1 MTKTELL
8 ELIANIENSGVEC
21 KDDATTDL
29 RKLAKE
35 LVAFANLQGGR
46 VLLGVD
52 DNGNVLGL
60 TRCDPPIQMDTG
72 GGERRTYQ
80 RLEEWVMQACRDKI
94 RPEIVPYFEV
104 IRDVEPGRDVAVVQV
119 ERGWDVHHVWHHQH
133 RTYYVR
139 VGSTSR
145 EANPEELAR
154 LFQQR
159 GTLRPELRPVSGTSI
174 SDLDRRRLRDYFD
187 RIRGQDTPPSSPSA
201 EWRETVEALARD
213 QVEEWY
219 GDEPEAWSRDELGR
233 QWRTLVEDEEQ
244 QWHET
249 REAEWESLLVNTEI
263 LDDGN
268 RRAAT
273 VTGLMLFG
281 KDPSRF
287 LPQAKID
294 AVAYFG
300 SEKDYAARERG
311 TLRGPIVR
319 LEGVDRTELE
329 PGLVEQAVQFV
340 RRNIDTVTLED
351 GVRRQERWDYPE
363 EVIREAVVNA
373 IVHRDYLLSGSD
385 IELSIYSD
393 RLEIV
398 SPGRLLNGITPDRM
412 RIGCRSARNELLKD
426 VMRDYGYLEHMG
438 MGVPRK
444 IIRGMREHNGTEPDL
459 IEEDERFTVRLRK
472 DPPGWSSKP
481 HGIGQNAGL

>member
-1 MTKTELL
+1 MIKTELL
-8 ELIANIENSGVEC
+8 ELIYNIENSGVEC

-35 LVAFANLQGGR
+35 LVAFANFRGGR

-60 TRCDPPIQMDTG
+60 ARCDPPIRTEIEG
-72 GGERRTYQ
+72 VGRRTYQ

-104 IRDVEPGRDVAVVQV
+104 IRDVVPGRDVAIVEVQP
-119 ERGWDVHHVWHHQH
+119 GWDVHHVWHNQH
-133 RTYYVR
+133 RTYYIR

-145 EANPEELAR
+145 EASSEELAR

-159 GTLRPELRPVSGTSI
+159 GTLRPELRPVSGTSV
-174 SDLDRRRLRDYFD
+174 SDLDLRRLTDYF
-187 RIRGQDTPPSSPSA
+187 REIRGQKTPQSIPSE
-201 EWRETVEALARD
+201 EWRENVETWARHK
-213 QVEEWY
+213 VEEWVRDAE
-219 GDEPEAWSRDELGR
+219 GTLAKGEVEA
-233 QWRTLVEDEEQ
+233 QQRTLVEDEEQ
-244 QWHET
+244 AW
-249 REAEWESLLVNTEI
+249 REEQRAEWESLLVNTEF
-263 LDDGN
+263 LEGSE
-268 RRAAT
+268 RRPAT
-273 VTGLMLFG
+273 VAGLLLFG

-300 SEKDYAARERG
+300 PEKDYSAKERS
-311 TLRGPIVR
+311 TLRGPIVP
-319 LEGVDRTELE
+319 LQGANGELLE

-340 RRNIDTVTLED
+340 RRNIETVKLED
-351 GVRRQERWDYPE
+351 GVRRGKRWDYPE

-385 IELSIYSD
+385 IELSIYSN

-398 SPGRLLNGITPDRM
+398 SPGRLVNGITPQRM
-412 RIGCRSARNELLKD
+412 RIGCRSARNALLKD
-426 VMRDYGYLEHMG
+426 VMRDFGYLEHMG

-444 IIRGMREHNGTEPDL
+444 IIRGMNEHNGTEPDL
-459 IEEDERFTVRLRK
+459 IEDEERFRVRLRK
-472 DPPGWSSKP
+472 EASS
-481 HGIGQNAGL
+481 

>member
-1 MTKTELL
+1 MTKTELR
-8 ELIANIENSGVEC
+8 ELIANDENSGVEF
-21 KDDATTDL
+21 KDDTTDI

-35 LVAFANLQGGR
+35 LVAFANFQGGR

-52 DNGNVLGL
+52 DDGNVRGL
-60 TRCDPPIQMDTG
+60 TRTDPPAQAEDEG
-72 GGERRTYQ
+72 VEPRTYQ

-94 RPEIVPYFEV
+94 RPEIVPYFEI
-104 IRDVEPGRDVAVVQV
+104 IRDVAPDRDVAVVQV
-119 ERGWDVHHVWHHQH
+119 ERGWNVHHVWHNQH
-133 RTYYVR
+133 RTYYIR
-139 VGSTSR
+139 VGSSSR
-145 EANPEELAR
+145 EASPEELAR

-159 GTLRPELRPVSGTSI
+159 GALRPELRPVSGTSI
-174 SDLDRRRLRDYFD
+174 ADLDRRRLTDYFEQ
-187 RIRGQDTPPSSPSA
+187 IRGQDAPAPRPSE
-201 EWRETVEALARD
+201 EWRKSVEAWARD
-213 QVEEWY
+213 E
-219 GDEPEAWSRDELGR
+219 DRDL
-233 QWRTLVEDEEQ
+233 WRTLVEHKEQ
-244 QWHET
+244 EWHET
-249 REAEWESLLVNTEI
+249 QEAEWESLLVNTEF
-263 LDDGN
+263 LDESD
-268 RRAAT
+268 RRPAT
-273 VTGLMLFG
+273 VAGLILFG

-294 AVAYFG
+294 AAAYFG
-300 SEKDYAARERG
+300 SEKDYATKERR

-319 LEGVDRTELE
+319 LKGVDGTVLE
-329 PGLVEQAVQFV
+329 EGLAEQAVQFV
-340 RRNIDTVTLED
+340 RRNIETVALED

-398 SPGRLLNGITPDRM
+398 SPGRLVNGITPERM

-444 IIRGMREHNGTEPDL
+444 IIRGMRKHNGDL
-459 IEEDERFTVRLRK
+459 VEEDERFTVRLWK
-472 DPPGWSSKP
+472 DASK
-481 HGIGQNAGL
+481 

>member
-1 MTKTELL
+1 MTKTEFL
-8 ELIANIENSGVEC
+8 ELIANNENSGVEC

-60 TRCDPPIQMDTG
+60 TRCDPPIQADAED
-72 GGERRTYQ
+72 GERRTYQ

-104 IRDVEPGRDVAVVQV
+104 IRDVVPGKDVAVVQV
-119 ERGWDVHHVWHHQH
+119 ERGWDVHHVWHNQR

-145 EANPEELAR
+145 EASPEELAR

-159 GTLRPELRPVSGTSI
+159 GTLRPELRPVSGTST

-187 RIRGQDTPPSSPSA
+187 QIRGQDAPPSSPSA
-201 EWRETVEALARD
+201 EWRENVEAWARD
-213 QVEEWY
+213 MVEEWA
-219 GDEPEAWSRDELGR
+219 GDEVETWSRDELEMQR
-233 QWRTLVEDEEQ
+233 RTLVEDEEQ
-244 QWHET
+244 EWHET
-249 REAEWESLLVNTEI
+249 QESEWESLLVNTEF
-263 LDDGN
+263 LDDGD
-268 RRAAT
+268 RRPAT
-273 VTGLMLFG
+273 VAGLMLFG
-281 KDPSRF
+281 KNPSRF

-300 SEKDYAARERG
+300 TEKDYASKERC

-319 LEGVDRTELE
+319 LKGVDGDVLE
-329 PGLVEQAVQFV
+329 PGVVEQAVQFV
-340 RRNIDTVTLED
+340 RRNIETVTLED

-363 EVIREAVVNA
+363 EAIREALVNA
-373 IVHRDYLLSGSD
+373 IVHRDYLLSSSD

-398 SPGRLLNGITPDRM
+398 SPGRLANGITPNRM

-459 IEEDERFTVRLRK
+459 IEEEERFTVQLWK
-472 DPPGWSSKP
+472 EASV
-481 HGIGQNAGL
+481 

>member
-8 ELIANIENSGVEC
+8 ELIANDENSGVEC

-52 DNGNVLGL
+52 KSGTVLGL
-60 TRCDPPIQMDTG
+60 KRCDPPNQADPESS
-72 GGERRTYQ
+72 ERRSYQ

-104 IRDVEPGRDVAVVQV
+104 IRDVVPGRDVAVVQV
-119 ERGWDVHHVWHHQH
+119 ERGWDVHHVWHNQH
-133 RTYYVR
+133 RTYYIR

-145 EANPEELAR
+145 EASPEELAR

-174 SDLDRRRLRDYFD
+174 ADLDRRRLRDYFNE
-187 RIRGQDTPPSSPSA
+187 IRGQDAPPSNPSA
-201 EWRETVEALARD
+201 EWREGVETRAREM
-213 QVEEWY
+213 VEEWARA
-219 GDEPEAWSRDELGR
+219 EEEARSRDGLEMQQR
-233 QWRTLVEDEEQ
+233 SLVEEEEQ
-244 QWHET
+244 RWRERQ
-249 REAEWESLLVNTEI
+249 EAEWESLLVNTEI
-263 LDDGN
+263 LDDSD

-273 VTGLMLFG
+273 VTGLILFG
-281 KDPSRF
+281 KNPSRF

-300 SEKDYAARERG
+300 TERDYAAKERC

-319 LEGVDRTELE
+319 LTGVDGDVLE
-329 PGLVEQAVQFV
+329 PGLTEQAVQFV
-340 RRNIDTVTLED
+340 RRNIDTVKLED
-351 GVRRQERWDYPE
+351 GVRRRENWDYPE

-393 RLEIV
+393 RLEVV
-398 SPGRLLNGITPDRM
+398 SPGRLTNGITPDRM

-444 IIRGMREHNGTEPDL
+444 IIRGMREHNGTEPGL
-459 IEEDERFTVRLRK
+459 IEEDERFIVRLWK
-472 DPPGWSSKP
+472 DASG
-481 HGIGQNAGL
+481 